1 MAGNRVS
8 YTFFAS
14 DKFSAVARKI
24 AASTEVVRGK
34 MRGLEAQLKRIDKS
48 ASVSLGRKLRGVS
61 LAAGVAAGA
70 SLKAFG
76 DLEAGVLNVTTLLED
91 DAAVAKYRGQIRGM
105 IEDTVLEGFSIEDAS
120 SAVFDNVKA
129 LGAGEKSF
137 KAFSAAQILARSTNT
152 EIGTAV
158 RGVSSILK
166 AYGLETTDATK
177 VTDAFVIAQRKGIKV
192 EDMAEAIAKVAPL
205 AAQAGIGFEELFAT
219 TAQLASKGMAPGDA
233 VNATK
238 AAIVAL
244 IKPGKTAEKMFRAL
258 GVPVGVAEIKS
269 AGLAATLGKLA
280 VVGQKYPDIMDQLIP
295 NVRALTAAA
304 SLGAPELAAIKKTMG
319 EMGAGGAALGALA
332 KQESSFNDALG
343 DTLGSVRILGSMI
356 GEGLAPVLR
365 VVGFLLRGMVSGLR
379 ALGPIAGPILAGII
393 GIAAAAAPVLIFFG
407 KFLAVAK
414 LIGVGIAAAFSWPVL
429 AIVALAAAVGA
440 AVYFVVKNFDAIAAK
455 AAALKNAVAGFLGFG
470 SGSVDVGIK
479 GAADQI
485 RSQTDINVLLSAPKG
500 AVQSVKTSTSGD
512 TSGLNLGVNMA
523 GAF

>member
-1 MAGNRVS
+1 MPGNRVS

-24 AASTEVVRGK
+24 AAATETVRGK

-61 LAAGVAAGA
+61 IGAGIAAVA

-76 DLEAGVLNVTTLLED
+76 SLEEGVTNVTTLLED
-91 DAAVAKYRGQIRGM
+91 DAAVAKYRGQIRGL
-105 IEDTVLEGFSIEDAS
+105 IEDSRLEGFTFEDAS
-120 SAVFDNVKA
+120 SALFDNVKA

-137 KAFSAAQILARSTNT
+137 KAFIAAQTLARATNT

-158 RGVSSILK
+158 SGVSSILK
-166 AYGLETTDATK
+166 AYGLETTDATA
-177 VTDAFVIAQRKGIKV
+177 VTDAFVVAQRKGIKV
-192 EDMAEAIAKVAPL
+192 DEMAEAIAKVAPL
-205 AAQAGIGFEELFAT
+205 ASQAGIGFQELFAT
-219 TAQLASKGMAPGDA
+219 TAQLTKGGMLPGDA
-233 VNATK
+233 INSTK

-258 GVPVGVAEIKS
+258 GVPVGVAEIRS
-269 AGLAATLGKLA
+269 AGLANTLGKLA
-280 VVGQKYPDIMDQLIP
+280 VVGQKYPEIMDQLIP
-295 NVRALTAAA
+295 NIRALTAAGK
-304 SLGAPELAAIKKTMG
+304 LGAPELAEIQKTMAD
-319 EMGAGGAALGALA
+319 MAAGGSTIGALA
-332 KQESSFNDALG
+332 KQESTFNDALG
-343 DTLGSVRILGSMI
+343 DTLGAVSLLGSMI

-365 VVGFLLRGMVSGLR
+365 VVGFLLRGAVTVLR
-379 ALGPIAGPILAGII
+379 SLGPTVGPILAAIVGV
-393 GIAAAAAPVLIFFG
+393 AAAAAPVLIFFG

-414 LIGVGIAAAFSWPVL
+414 IIGLGIAAAFSWPVL
-429 AIVALAAAVGA
+429 AIAALAAAVGA

-455 AAALKNAVAGFLGFG
+455 AAALKSAVAGFLGFG
-470 SGSVDVGIK
+470 SGSVDLGIK

-485 RSQTDINVLLSAPKG
+485 RSQTDINVMLSAPKG